1 MLQAMASLLEPV
13 TFSDD
18 DLGLEAQGEISPG
31 GHFFGSSHTM
41 SRYRDAFYAPFLS
54 DWRNNQAWL
63 EAGAPTAQDKATK
76 IWQDMLAAY
85 EKPPL
90 PQDRVEAIDAF
101 VARRKEE
108 IGGDDI
114 SG

>member
-1 MLQAMASLLEPV
+1 
-13 TFSDD
+13 
-18 DLGLEAQGEISPG
+18 
-31 GHFFGSSHTM
+31 
-41 SRYRDAFYAPFLS
+41 
-54 DWRNNQAWL
+54 
-63 EAGAPTAQDKATK
+63 
-76 IWQDMLAAY
+76 MLAAY

-101 VARRKEE
+101 VACRKEE

>member
-1 MLQAMASLLEPV
+1 
-13 TFSDD
+13 
-18 DLGLEAQGEISPG
+18 
-31 GHFFGSSHTM
+31 
-41 SRYRDAFYAPFLS
+41 
-54 DWRNNQAWL
+54 
-63 EAGAPTAQDKATK
+63 
-76 IWQDMLAAY
+76 
-85 EKPPL
+85 L